1 LCFLSISESGFFG
14 VWLIYSGVPCL
25 VAGKVWEKGKN
36 WTFEL
41 WVFFFRFLVIGRAKA
56 ADGCFIGLFCS
67 VGYSESVGKHFESW
81 AFDFSRAEAAKLP

>member
-1 LCFLSISESGFFG
+1 MSKKKKKKKRFWRKI
-14 VWLIYSGVPCL
+14 LIIE
-25 VAGKVWEKGKN
+25 EKGKN

-41 WVFFFRFLVIGRAKA
+41 WVFFFQFLVIGRAKA
-56 ADGCFIGLFCS
+56 ADGCFIRLFCS